1 MFNSPIHSHGFFVKV
16 FLIPS
21 VQYALIHQKTPEPK
35 GSGAHSGSLKLF

>member
-1 MFNSPIHSHGFFVKV
+1 MFTSPTHTHGFVVKV

-21 VQYALIHQKTPEPK
+21 AQYALIHRKAPEPK